1 MLGTLIPILIAGV
14 AVALWLD
21 ALAAR
26 ELACAHSRRLC
37 EQANLQLL
45 DQTVVLQRLR
55 LARADGRI
63 GLYRRYAFEVS
74 FDGTDRHPGTIS
86 FLGRRRG
93 AYTLPLR
100 PQADALGWSAESAA
114 RPFT

>member
-1 MLGTLIPILIAGV
+1 MLGTLIPILMAGV

-55 LARADGRI
+55 LARADGRL

-93 AYTLPLR
+93 DYTLPVR
-100 PQADALGWSAESAA
+100 PQSVASAWSADGVVG
-114 RPFT
+114 PLT